1 MLYIPKPSFQS
12 RRYPVLLG
20 LGGKMKFLIPGLS
33 SLIIPIST
41 ALAAGPSDS
50 EDDIFWKIVLIA
62 VSVVLTGVIG
72 YFIGTIKFFREEK
85 HKAYGEMIPPILKMA
100 YHPQDAKDE
109 QEYSKALIKVWL
121 YGSKKVALKMEE
133 ALKIMHDPARGNV
146 TKALQDVVAA
156 ARKDIQLWQWQRLKP
171 EDINHL
177 YTRIVG
183 EKDKYGDKGL

>member
-1 MLYIPKPSFQS
+1 MT
-12 RRYPVLLG
+12 VLL
-20 LGGKMKFLIPGLS
+20 LS
-33 SLIIPIST
+33 TIPISNT
-41 ALAAGPSDS
+41 LAAGPGDP
-50 EDDIFWKIVLIA
+50 EDDLFWKIVLIA

-109 QEYSKALIKVWL
+109 QEYSKALIKLWL

-133 ALKIMHDPARGNV
+133 ALKIMHDPTKGNV

-156 ARKDIQLWQWQRLKP
+156 ARKDIQLWPWQRLKP

-177 YTRIVG
+177 YTRIAG
-183 EKDKYGDKGL
+183 EKDKVEDKGP